1 MKGGGKKIWFHST
14 RFSIIST
21 IASKELIDFVRDWR
35 TLLAVILVPLL
46 LFPLIF
52 IALPLFLQ
60 GEADELQQAELTVQI
75 QTQNGQQ
82 PPEALLN
89 EITDSDMSF
98 VIINLEIPDAVN
110 LSTPSAATDNL
121 RDAAESGEY
130 HCILRLRETNSNAS
144 ESWDYAIISDS
155 TQELSKEAKQ
165 RTLHAVLAWEQI
177 VINNTL
183 EESNLTRQEALDPIH
198 WDGDQTISDIASA
211 GERAAF
217 GFSMIV
223 PLVVALWTATSAI
236 QPSIDMT
243 AGERERGTLEALLT
257 TPVLRV
263 DLLFGKWMAVAI
275 IAMISVLLQITGL
288 LLAIEFLASGF
299 LTMPEVSIVGWLLF
313 IASVLLFAIF
323 TVAIELAV
331 AIRAKSVKEAGS
343 TLAPMILLFLGPTLF
358 SQFVNLEGI
367 ELWWFIMPI
376 FNVCLGMREALIG
389 VHDPVHIAAWALSSL
404 LYALAAVIWASRQ
417 FNREDLVE
425 SIS

>member
-1 MKGGGKKIWFHST
+1 MNARPSGIGASPS
-14 RFSIIST
+14 RLSVIST
-21 IASKELIDFVRDWR
+21 IAGKELVDFVRDWR
-35 TLLAVILVPLL
+35 TLLAVVLVPLL

-52 IALPLFLQ
+52 IALPVFLQ
-60 GEADELQQAELTVQI
+60 GEAAELDDADLSVRIETV
-75 QTQNGQQ
+75 GGVQ
-82 PPEALLN
+82 PPEDLIFELT
-89 EITDSDMSF
+89 EQGMRYSVGT
-98 VIINLEIPDAVN
+98 LQLDATQN
-110 LSTPSAATDNL
+110 LSDASGVGNL
-121 RDAAESGEY
+121 RTAVQSGEFE
-130 HCILRLRETNSNAS
+130 CILRLRATDNNAS
-144 ESWDYAIISDS
+144 ESWDYAIISDTTLEFS
-155 TQELSKEAKQ
+155 REARQ
-165 RTLHAVLAWEQI
+165 RTLTAVLAWEQDI
-177 VINNTL
+177 INTTL
-183 EESNLTRQEALDPIH
+183 EAHDLTRQEVLDPVH
-198 WDGDQTISDIASA
+198 WDGDQTSADVASA

-257 TPVLRV
+257 TPVRRV
-263 DLLFGKWMAVAI
+263 DLLFGKWMAVAV

-288 LLAIEFLASGF
+288 LIAIEFLASGF
-299 LTMPEVSIVGWLLF
+299 LTMPEVSVTGWLLF

-343 TLAPMILLFLGPTLF
+343 ILAPMILLFLGPTLF

-367 ELWWFIMPI
+367 ELWWFVLPI
-376 FNVCLGMREALIG
+376 FNVCLGMREALVGI
-389 VHDPVHIAAWALSSL
+389 HEPLHIIAWSVSSL
-404 LYALAAVIWASRQ
+404 AYALFAVIWASRQ